1 MKTFAHR
8 SVSLALAALIL
19 AASTTAGCAR
29 PKKTR
34 LDIAVPADVAWDVKA
49 PVDLDISNASGTV
62 DIRHKSDIKE
72 PWIDIKRSR
81 PRPTGEMGGPG
92 RDPSQFAEARLVPG
106 SGSGSGRNTIVIK
119 STAGDLSSPDEWA
132 RITVWVPSLG
142 SVKITNSGGFVS
154 VNNPAGTVDIRNQT
168 TKAGNGNITLRAGV
182 VTQDISLVSDG
193 GTIECSMHPDSSL
206 RVDCNTGSG
215 TVHMTSQGVFTGISA
230 KQGSWSGILNAG
242 QARCTIKT
250 SDGDVKLR
258 VLR

>member
-19 AASTTAGCAR
+19 AAGTTAGCAR

-106 SGSGSGRNTIVIK
+106 SGSSRNTIVIK
-119 STAGDLSSPDEWA
+119 STAGDLASPYEWA

-142 SVKITNSGGFVS
+142 SVKIINSGGFVA
-154 VNNPAGTVDIRNQT
+154 VNNPTGTVDIRNQT
-168 TKAGNGNITLRAGV
+168 TKAGNGNITVRAGV

-193 GTIECSMHPDSSL
+193 GTVEYSMHPDSSL

-215 TVHMTSQGVFTGISA
+215 AVHMTSQGVFTGVST
-230 KQGSWSGILNAG
+230 KQGTWSGILNSG

-250 SDGDVKLR
+250 SDGDVTIR